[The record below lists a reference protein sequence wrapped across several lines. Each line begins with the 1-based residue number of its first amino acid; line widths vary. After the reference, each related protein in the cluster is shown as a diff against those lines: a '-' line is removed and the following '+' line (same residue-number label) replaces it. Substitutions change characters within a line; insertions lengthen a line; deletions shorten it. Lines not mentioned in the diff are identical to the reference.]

1 MIVRA
6 LLASVALLAA
16 ASAAGAAPREVQD
29 IRDFGAKPN
38 DGVLDTDAINK
49 AIDAAS
55 AAGGGVVYIP
65 PGRYLSFSIHL
76 KSHIAIEFAPG
87 AVIEAADPAVHP
99 GKYDNPEPNENDIYQ
114 DYGHSHWQNSLMW
127 GDGVEDVSITG
138 PGLIDGKGLTRSGPS
153 SRWQRRGPA
162 GGGGGPLSMANT
174 GSVDL
179 DAPLPPPTIGAID
192 ITSQN
197 GRGNKAIALKN
208 SRRITLRDFSILK
221 GGHFAILVTGV
232 DDLTI
237 DNIRIDTDRDGID
250 LDVVRNVRVSNVN
263 INAPNDDALVLK
275 SSQGLSNEVRP
286 TENVSITNC
295 HVSGYDMGT
304 MLSGTFGKT
313 MERAPDRDGPTGRIK
328 LGTEGSGGFR
338 NITVSNCTFDRSRGL
353 AIESVDGAV
362 LENVTV
368 TNLVMRDV
376 TTAPIFIRLGQRDR
390 TPAEGV
396 SAKARNIVISNIVA
410 TGIDPRYAATI
421 SGTPGH
427 PVENVTLS
435 NIRLVYKGGGT
446 AADAARKI
454 PEVIGAYPEPSMFGV
469 SPAYGLFARH
479 VKGLV
484 LRDIDISTETPDA
497 RPKVVFTDV
506 SDVRADPG
514 LAPPAR
520 PARK

>member
-1 MIVRA
+1 MIIRA
-6 LLASVALLAA
+6 MLASVALLASAGVADA
-16 ASAAGAAPREVQD
+16 ATREVHD
-29 IRDFGAKPN
+29 IRDFGARPN

-76 KSHIAIEFAPG
+76 KSHIAIVFAPG
-87 AVIEAADPAVHP
+87 SVIEAADPAVHP

-114 DYGHSHWQNSLMW
+114 DYGHSHWQNSLIW

-138 PGLIDGKGLTRSGPS
+138 PGLIDGKGLTRGGPG

-174 GSVDL
+174 ANVDL
-179 DAPLPPPTIGAID
+179 DAPLPPATIGTVD
-192 ITSQN
+192 ITTQN

-208 SRRITLRDFSILK
+208 ARHITMRDFSILQ
-221 GGHFAILVTGV
+221 GGHFAIIATGV
-232 DDLTI
+232 DDMTI
-237 DNIRIDTDRDGID
+237 DNIRIDTNRDGID
-250 LDVVRNVRVSNVN
+250 LDVVRNVRVSNVS

-275 SSQGLSNEVRP
+275 SSVGLGEVRP
-286 TENVSITNC
+286 TENVVITNC

-304 MLSGTFGKT
+304 MLSGTFGRT

-362 LENVTV
+362 LENITV

-396 SAKARNIVISNIVA
+396 TAKVRNIVISNIVA
-410 TGIDPRYAATI
+410 TGIDHRYAATI

-454 PEVIGAYPEPSMFGV
+454 PEVTGAYPEPSMFGV

-484 LRDIDISTETPDA
+484 LRDIDITTETPDA

-514 LAPPAR
+514 FVPPAR